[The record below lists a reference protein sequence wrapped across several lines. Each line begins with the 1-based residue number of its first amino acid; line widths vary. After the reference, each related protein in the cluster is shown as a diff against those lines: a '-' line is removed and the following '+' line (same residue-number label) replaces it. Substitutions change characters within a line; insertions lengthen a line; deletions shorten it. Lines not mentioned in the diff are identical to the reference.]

1 MAKLT
6 VDQIIALPNSQKAL
20 ILIVVIGLLIA
31 GFVLYIF
38 MPQRDTI
45 RANREALIKL
55 QAQYNEQQNILANL
69 PRFKQELKMMQES
82 FEQSLKMLPEA
93 REIPNLLTSIS
104 NLAQESGLEINL
116 FQPKPEISQG
126 FYAQIP
132 VDMRVTGRY
141 HQLGVFFDKL
151 AKLPRIINILD
162 TKISAKTAA
171 SKKRADATVFIDA
184 AFNATTFK
192 FIEQTGGKADARK
205 KKRR

>member
-1 MAKLT
+1 MAKLS

-20 ILIVVIGLLIA
+20 ILFVVMGLLVA
-31 GFVLYIF
+31 GFLFQIF
-38 MPQRDTI
+38 IPQRDAI
-45 RANREALIKL
+45 KANREALIKL
-55 QAQYNEQQNILANL
+55 QTQYTEQQNILANL

-93 REIPNLLTSIS
+93 REIPDLLTNIT

-151 AKLPRIINILD
+151 AQLPRIINIVD
-162 TKISAKTAA
+162 TKITAQA
-171 SKKRADATVFIDA
+171 SKKTADTTVFITA

-192 FIEQTGGKADARK
+192 FIEQTGGKPDDRK